1 MTFLSELMVA
11 SKAILEPL
19 EFVSLRV
26 IKLSTL
32 ESVSAELFVFL
43 TATLKLS
50 VRFEPTTTPVAEFAG
65 LNVTVGERVVSIDPL
80 PSAEVPP
87 TVIAKQ
93 LVYQLPVEVISKS
106 LSIAIALDCDPTVPL
121 SVTSWKSL
129 ESPVPPVTMLELP
142 SKMTFPLL
150 ETKLPLLVQFPATL
164 MSLLPVLRVPSVM
177 VRDPSTST
185 SAFSVIVPEGLFIA
199 KL

>member
-19 EFVSLRV
+19 ELVSLRV

-32 ESVSAELFVFL
+32 ESVSAELSVFL

-65 LNVTVGERVVSIDPL
+65 LNVTVGESVSAIEEPPANVVLPL
-80 PSAEVPP
+80 
-87 TVIAKQ
+87 VIAKQ
-93 LVYQLPVEVISKS
+93 LVYQVPDEVISKS

-121 SVTSWKSL
+121 SVTS
-129 ESPVPPVTMLELP
+129 
-142 SKMTFPLL
+142 
-150 ETKLPLLVQFPATL
+150 
-164 MSLLPVLRVPSVM
+164 
-177 VRDPSTST
+177 
-185 SAFSVIVPEGLFIA
+185 
-199 KL
+199 

>member
-19 EFVSLRV
+19 ELVSLRV

-32 ESVSAELFVFL
+32 ESVSAELSVFL

-65 LNVTVGERVVSIDPL
+65 LNVTVGERVVAIEEPPANVVLPL
-80 PSAEVPP
+80 
-87 TVIAKQ
+87 VIAKQ
-93 LVYQLPVEVISKS
+93 LVYQVPDEVISKS

-121 SVTSWKSL
+121 SVTS
-129 ESPVPPVTMLELP
+129 
-142 SKMTFPLL
+142 
-150 ETKLPLLVQFPATL
+150 
-164 MSLLPVLRVPSVM
+164 
-177 VRDPSTST
+177 
-185 SAFSVIVPEGLFIA
+185 
-199 KL
+199 

>member
-32 ESVSAELFVFL
+32 ESVSAELSVFL

-65 LNVTVGERVVSIDPL
+65 LNVTVGESVS
-80 PSAEVPP
+80 
-87 TVIAKQ
+87 
-93 LVYQLPVEVISKS
+93 
-106 LSIAIALDCDPTVPL
+106 AI
-121 SVTSWKSL
+121 
-129 ESPVPPVTMLELP
+129 E
-142 SKMTFPLL
+142 
-150 ETKLPLLVQFPATL
+150 
-164 MSLLPVLRVPSVM
+164 
-177 VRDPSTST
+177 
-185 SAFSVIVPEGLFIA
+185 
-199 KL
+199 

>member
-19 EFVSLRV
+19 ELVSLRV

-32 ESVSAELFVFL
+32 ESVSAELSVFL

-65 LNVTVGERVVSIDPL
+65 LNVTVGERVVAIEEPPPNVVLPL
-80 PSAEVPP
+80 
-87 TVIAKQ
+87 VIAKQ
-93 LVYQLPVEVISKS
+93 LVYQVPDEVISKS

-121 SVTSWKSL
+121 SVTS
-129 ESPVPPVTMLELP
+129 
-142 SKMTFPLL
+142 
-150 ETKLPLLVQFPATL
+150 
-164 MSLLPVLRVPSVM
+164 
-177 VRDPSTST
+177 
-185 SAFSVIVPEGLFIA
+185 
-199 KL
+199 